1 VAEVVTGEA
10 VVLDVPCASF
20 PSRIGALLI
29 DMVIQLVLLGAV
41 LAAAAAGGFSDATV
55 AGIAVVGYVAIVIG
69 YATAFETAT
78 RGITPGKAAAGL
90 RVISDDG
97 SPVRFR
103 QALVRALAGT
113 IEIWSWIG
121 APIGLITAMV
131 SARGKRLG
139 DVFAG
144 TYVIQERAPRRIP
157 LPPQLAMVPP
167 PLAGWAQVAQTS
179 RLSDQTAEAASS
191 YLRRL
196 GELTPAAR
204 DDLGLRLATAVAA
217 QVSPPPPPGTP
228 PIAYLAAVLAVRRQ
242 RAEAWLASVR
252 AAGAP
257 GPGGAPAAGPW
268 PGQPA
273 SGQPAPGWPAT
284 GQPALGQTAPQWRGP
299 GQPGPQWPAPGQA
312 APEWPAAAGPASGQ
326 PAAGQPAPAWTAP
339 GQTAGTPAPAPAPAS
354 IPRRG
359 PAGTEPAADQQ
370 SGPLPPGPAGFA
382 PPA

>member
-1 VAEVVTGEA
+1 MAEVVTGEA

-29 DMVIQLVLLGAV
+29 DMVIQLVLLGIV
-41 LAAAAAGGFSDATV
+41 LAVATAGGFSDATV
-55 AGIAVVGYVAIVIG
+55 AGIAVVGYVVIVIG

-113 IEIWSWIG
+113 IEIWSWVG
-121 APIGLITAMV
+121 APIGLITALV

-144 TYVIQERAPRRIP
+144 TYVIQERAPRRPP

-167 PLAGWAQVAQTS
+167 PLAGWAQVAETS

-204 DDLGLRLATAVAA
+204 DDLGLRLATAVAG

-228 PIAYLAAVLAVRRQ
+228 PIPYLAAVLAIRRQ
-242 RAEAWLASVR
+242 RDAAWLASVGG
-252 AAGAP
+252 AGPP
-257 GPGGAPAAGPW
+257 GPAGDPAAGLW
-268 PGQPA
+268 PGQQAAGWPMP
-273 SGQPAPGWPAT
+273 GQQPPGW
-284 GQPALGQTAPQWRGP
+284 
-299 GQPGPQWPAPGQA
+299 
-312 APEWPAAAGPASGQ
+312 S
-326 PAAGQPAPAWTAP
+326 AP
-339 GQTAGTPAPAPAPAS
+339 GQTAPAPAS
-354 IPRRG
+354 VAPPA
-359 PAGTEPAADQQ
+359 PAGTGPAADQQ
-370 SGPLPPGPAGFA
+370 SGSPPPGPAGFA
-382 PPA
+382 PPG

>member
-1 VAEVVTGEA
+1 MAEVVTGEA
-10 VVLDVPCASF
+10 VVLEVPCASF

-41 LAAAAAGGFSDATV
+41 LVVAAAGGFSDATV

-121 APIGLITAMV
+121 APIGLITAIV

-144 TYVIQERAPRRIP
+144 TYVIQERAPRRAP

-179 RLSDQTAEAASS
+179 RLSDPTAEAASS

-204 DDLGLRLATAVAA
+204 DDLGLRLATAVVA

-242 RAEAWLASVR
+242 RDEAWLASVR
-252 AAGAP
+252 AAAGPP
-257 GPGGAPAAGPW
+257 GSDGAPAAGPW
-268 PGQPA
+268 PRQLPPGWSAPGQSAPGQPA
-273 SGQPAPGWPAT
+273 RDRPAA
-284 GQPALGQTAPQWRGP
+284 A
-299 GQPGPQWPAPGQA
+299 WPAPGR
-312 APEWPAAAGPASGQ
+312 PVPGQ
-326 PAAGQPAPAWTAP
+326 QAPAWTAP
-339 GQTAGTPAPAPAPAS
+339 GQTAPAPGPGPGPAS
-354 IPRRG
+354 IPRPG
-359 PAGTEPAADQQ
+359 LAGTETRADQQ
-370 SGPLPPGPAGFA
+370 PGPTPPGPAGFA